1 MKLEQSQNK
10 FTFFL
15 FFACF
20 WAACSGQK
28 DTNQDISPRKQ
39 LFGRIDKNP
48 NPSFTVDR
56 LQSKCQIK
64 GQKDLT
70 GLYGACV
77 WEDSDVSVYHIW
89 QQPAARG
96 FSSKHYQKFPLHQC
110 DTIDPGERRATLCVG
125 GRRLITAQGLCFHML
140 ARATAW
146 CLFKVQHLNLPAHL
160 RQYRYDYSGFNLWSQ
175 KDQSFSDGFKPVAPD
190 MLYTLR
196 ELYLEM
202 NNGWFRGVLSK
213 PHFQRAAPLTIVSE
227 TKHRILYMHLK
238 SGLWMKQKQL
248 GLSEKKL
255 LKRASQRFFNS
266 INSVLKHMDCDVVI
280 LPLETVLQHSGD
292 SKVWREKTKMKALSL
307 NCE

>member
-125 GRRLITAQGLCFHML
+125 GRRLITAQGLSFHML

-146 CLFKVQHLNLPAHL
+146 CLFKV
-160 RQYRYDYSGFNLWSQ
+160 
-175 KDQSFSDGFKPVAPD
+175 
-190 MLYTLR
+190 
-196 ELYLEM
+196 
-202 NNGWFRGVLSK
+202 
-213 PHFQRAAPLTIVSE
+213 
-227 TKHRILYMHLK
+227 
-238 SGLWMKQKQL
+238 
-248 GLSEKKL
+248 
-255 LKRASQRFFNS
+255 
-266 INSVLKHMDCDVVI
+266 
-280 LPLETVLQHSGD
+280 
-292 SKVWREKTKMKALSL
+292 
-307 NCE
+307 